1 MARYSCGTRSR
12 TGRFVKD
19 EFRGYYPPTGPEYGE
34 LWTSALI
41 VLDTNSLLNLYRYS
55 ETTRQQFIDV
65 LSAFQ
70 DRLWIPAQVAQEFL
84 DRRFDVIHDQTSAFT
99 AVREIL
105 SESQKAFESGVG
117 RYKRHSTLDVDALVS
132 QFESAVGTLIAE
144 LDSKEDAHTL
154 DVAQARE
161 SDSIWDKVSELYAGR
176 VGARFPEHELESIYK
191 EGAKRY
197 AAEVP
202 PGYKDAKKGAPGMF
216 GDLVLWKQLLLH
228 ASVTGQPAI
237 FVTDDSKED
246 WWRIFRGQKIGPR
259 PELVHEFYAVASQKV
274 HFYSPEQFSREA
286 RERGAVGFTDEA
298 LGEVKEVSSEAG
310 ERLRLIAERRLH
322 ELERRRTQLKHLSQ
336 RSQDRMVGLADRPR
350 LLAERESLLRQL
362 ADLEA
367 AYAAAMHQHSKGLPS
382 EAGSVQRVLDA
393 TRKRAHSVEM
403 RLQDAEKLRIPSVP
417 HGHYVEE
424 LNKLEA
430 EIAETEEALA
440 EFPSVEGGALPE

>member
-1 MARYSCGTRSR
+1 M
-12 TGRFVKD
+12 GRFVKD
-19 EFRGYYPPTGPEYGE
+19 EFRGYYPPTGPEYAE
-34 LWTSALI
+34 LWTHGLI

-105 SESQKAFESGVG
+105 SESQKAFGTGVG
-117 RYKRHSTLDVDALVS
+117 RYKRHSTLDVDDLVS
-132 QFESAVGTLIAE
+132 QFDAAVGALIAE
-144 LDSKEDAHTL
+144 LDSKEHAHTL

-161 SDSIWDKVSELYAGR
+161 SDPIWDRVSELYAGR
-176 VGARFPEHELESIYK
+176 VGVRFDEQELEGIYK
-191 EGAKRY
+191 DGAKRY

-202 PGYKDAKKGAPGMF
+202 PGYKDAKKGAPRMF
-216 GDLVLWKQLLLH
+216 GDLVLWKQLLIH
-228 ASVTGQPAI
+228 AAATGQPAI

-246 WWRIFRGQKIGPR
+246 WWRVFRGQKLGPR
-259 PELVHEFYAVASQKV
+259 PELVHEFYAVASQRV

-286 RERGAVGFTDEA
+286 RERVSVGFTDEA
-298 LGEVKEVSSEAG
+298 LGEVKKVSSEAG

-322 ELERRRTQLKHLSQ
+322 ELERRRSQLKHHIQ
-336 RSQDRMVGLADRPR
+336 RTEDRIVGPAVRQR
-350 LLAERESLLRQL
+350 LLDEREALLQQL

-367 AYAAAMHQHSKGLPS
+367 ANEAAMRQHSKGLPS
-382 EAGSVQRVLDA
+382 EIGSVQRVLDA
-393 TRKRAHSVEM
+393 TRKRARSVEL
-403 RLQDAEKLRIPSVP
+403 RLQDAERIRLPSVP
-417 HGHYVEE
+417 DGHYAEE

-440 EFPSVEGGALPE
+440 EYPSLEGGPLPQ